1 MLVFSSV
8 DRHRRY
14 DAAAAQ
20 VSTIERCRA
29 VPRQDRETLFRYIG
43 RRFLRRRAKQPN
55 YLMDI
60 VYIRDIKIECL
71 IGVWDWERRI
81 KQSVRID
88 LEMSADAARAAR
100 SDRIDETVD
109 YKAVTKRVVE
119 FASASEF
126 QLVETLA
133 EKISE
138 IVRQEFNV
146 PWIRVRANKRGALRD
161 AGDVGVIIERGDP
174 KSAPRFPGDR

>member
-1 MLVFSSV
+1 MPQ
-8 DRHRRY
+8 RRKY
-14 DAAAAQ
+14 RLLNVVARYRVKTEKPFFAILAGDFCAAGQ
-20 VSTIERCRA
+20 SNT
-29 VPRQDRETLFRYIG
+29 
-43 RRFLRRRAKQPN
+43 N

-60 VYIRDIKIECL
+60 VYIRDIKIECV

-81 KQSVRID
+81 KQTIRID